1 MMPKSNLPDYPLDD
15 EESDFIEPPS
25 QPAEKPKSPEP
36 AAEAKPATPE
46 ENKKKFTKTY
56 G

>member
-1 MMPKSNLPDYPLDD
+1 MMPKSNLPEYPLDEEEPGLD
-15 EESDFIEPPS
+15 E
-25 QPAEKPKSPEP
+25 PAPAPAAKPKPAAP
-36 AAEAKPATPE
+36 AAEAKPAEPQ